1 VSAGATGSPWSARAA
16 AYAASEVHARG
27 ASLARLVAL
36 CAPRPGQRAV
46 DLGCGAGHT
55 GAALADAGCEVTA
68 VDLDPAMLA
77 AARARSPALHVHHA
91 DAAATGLPA
100 GAFDLV
106 VARHTLHHHDDPD
119 AALRE
124 ARRLLRPGGRMALVD
139 ESALA
144 APLADW
150 YERLERTRD
159 PDHRGLRDASGW
171 AAALRAAGFAH
182 VQADATTLER
192 IDVAAWLDRVDA
204 DAARRREV
212 RRLLREAPE
221 GADAVLALERDPS
234 GEAVAFAMPMVL
246 AHGRTPTPTEEE
258 P

>member
-1 VSAGATGSPWSARAA
+1 VSAGATGSPWGARAA

-27 ASLARLVAL
+27 ASLARLVAVA
-36 CAPRPGQRAV
+36 APRPGRRAV

-77 AARARSPALHVHHA
+77 AARARSPALRVHRA

-124 ARRLLRPGGRMALVD
+124 ARRLLRPGGRVALVD

-144 APLADW
+144 PPLRDW

-159 PDHRGLRDASGW
+159 PDHRGLRDAAGW
-171 AAALRAAGFAH
+171 AAALRAAGFEN
-182 VQADATTLER
+182 VQADAATRER
-192 IDVAAWLDRVDA
+192 IDVAAWLERVGA
-204 DAARRREV
+204 DAARRRAV
-212 RRLLREAPE
+212 RRLLREAPA
-221 GADAVLALERDPS
+221 GADEALDVERDPT
-234 GEAVAFAMPMVL
+234 GEALAFAMPMVL
-246 AHGRTPTPTEEE
+246 AHGRTPNPAEEE